1 MKQKGAGDR
10 GQGAGDK
17 GQGTGRLK
25 AHFSPVVIVVGLPG
39 CLLAAASVVA
49 LALAAIDQP
58 PMWPHETYTLS
69 EAAGARDE
77 AEVVRLIERGQD
89 PNSRYSVRA
98 GLVLERTARLTPL
111 EAAVLNDDPAI
122 TRQLLARG
130 VRLDDTSWAAIRCQA
145 GSRAA
150 AVLDEIRL
158 SAGLDCAG
166 IKTPW
171 D

>member
-1 MKQKGAGDR
+1 MNRA
-10 GQGAGDK
+10 A
-17 GQGTGRLK
+17 L
-25 AHFSPVVIVVGLPG
+25 IVALPG

-49 LALAAIDQP
+49 LLMAAVDQP
-58 PMWPHETYTLS
+58 PMWPYEAYTLS

-77 AEVVRLIERGQD
+77 AEVVRLIERGGD
-89 PNSRYSVRA
+89 PNGRYPVRA

-122 TRQLLARG
+122 TRILVARG
-130 VRLDDTSWAAIRCQA
+130 VSLNDTAWMALRCHA

-150 AVLDEIRL
+150 AVLDETRRP
-158 SAGLDCAG
+158 ANPDCGG
-166 IKTPW
+166 ITTPW